1 MIGAIAGDV
10 IGSVFEGSNLK
21 SKDFPLFSRDSRFT
35 DDSVLTAAVAD
46 SVLHGRDYADS
57 FRAFYGWYP
66 WAGYGFLFSN
76 WARNPFLEAY
86 GSYGNGS
93 AMRVSPIAWAFGTQ
107 EEVLTEAAR
116 SAAATHN
123 SVEGIKGAQAI
134 ALAAYLARTGKT
146 KSAIMSAIVDRFG
159 YDLDFT
165 LDGIRSDYGFDVTC
179 QGTVPQ
185 ALVAFRDS
193 EDFEDAIRSAISIG
207 GDSDTIACMAGSVAA
222 AFHGGVPTK
231 IDGAVRARLDERLNG
246 ILDLFERRFL

>member
-21 SKDFPLFSRDSRFT
+21 SKDFPLFSKDSRFT

-46 SVLHGRDYADS
+46 CILHDRDYAAGY
-57 FRAFYGWYP
+57 RAFYHRYP

-76 WARNPFLEAY
+76 WAKNPFLEGY

-93 AMRVSPIAWAFGTQ
+93 AMRVSPVAWAFDTL
-107 EEVLTEAAR
+107 EEVLSEAAK
-116 SAAATHN
+116 SATATHN

-134 ALAAYLARTGKT
+134 ATATYLARTGKT
-146 KSAIMSAIVDRFG
+146 KSAIVSAIVDRFA

-165 LDGIRSDYGFDVTC
+165 IDGIREDYAFDVTC

-207 GDSDTIACMAGSVAA
+207 GDSDTIACMAGSIAA
-222 AFHGGVPTK
+222 AFHGGVPAR
-231 IDGAVRARLDERLNG
+231 IDGAVRARLDERLSG
-246 ILDLFERRFL
+246 ILDPFERRYL

>member
-46 SVLHGRDYADS
+46 CVLHGRDYADAY
-57 FRAFYGWYP
+57 RAFYAWYP
-66 WAGYGFLFSN
+66 RAGFGFLFAN
-76 WARNPFLEAY
+76 WARSPREAAY
-86 GSYGNGS
+86 GSYGNGA
-93 AMRVSPIAWAFGTQ
+93 AMRVSPIAWAFETL
-107 EEVLTEAAR
+107 EEVLSEAAR

-123 SVEGIKGAQAI
+123 SAEGIKGAQAI
-134 ALAAYLARTGKT
+134 AMATYLARQGKT
-146 KSAIMSAIVDRFG
+146 KSAILSAVVDRFR

-165 LDGIRSDYGFDVTC
+165 LDGIRSDYAFDATC

-193 EDFEDAIRSAISIG
+193 GDFEDAVRSAISIG

-222 AFHGGVPTK
+222 AFHGGVPED
-231 IDGAVRARLDERLNG
+231 IDAAVRARLDERLNG
-246 ILDLFERRFL
+246 ILDLFERRCL